1 MIASV
6 LALLLAASAA
16 DALPPPTPG
25 RCVSDPHRILDAA
38 SAARLEQA
46 CERLDRQG
54 DGQLALAIVLEAD
67 LGGMDRDEFANEL
80 FRKWGVGHKGRDD
93 GLLIVLKAGSPGHRS
108 LKIETGYGL
117 EGVLPDG
124 KVTALADRLAM
135 PFLRQGRYGEGLV
148 PLVDA
153 LGAAM
158 HQEAATGG
166 IERRQQLKKKQ
177 DAEARAAFMTG
188 AAFFVALLVWSAALL
203 SLRVAQRPPGRLAGG
218 LGYALLGGGAL
229 GALAEGGPFKGP
241 LLIAWA
247 IFAGLGALAFFAVAR
262 HRCPRCGHWKTI
274 ASEILRQPTYWSDGA
289 ALITESCS
297 SCGFVKRYRRA
308 IARRVRTVVITGGG
322 FGGGGFGGGGGGG
335 GGGGD
340 SDSGFGGF
348 GGGSSGGGGGGRDF

>member
-16 DALPPPTPG
+16 DALPPPPPG

-54 DGQLALAIVLEAD
+54 DGQLALAIVHEAD
-67 LGGMDRDEFANEL
+67 MGGMDRDEFANEL

-124 KVTALADRLAM
+124 KVMAMVDRLAM
-135 PFLRQGRYGEGLV
+135 PWLRAGRYGEGLV

-166 IERRQQLKKKQ
+166 IERRQQLKQKQ
-177 DAEARAAFMTG
+177 DAEARAALVT
-188 AAFFVALLVWSAALL
+188 AATFFIALLVWSAVLF
-203 SLRVAQRPPGRLAGG
+203 SLRVSRRVPGKLASGF
-218 LGYALLGGGAL
+218 GYALLGGGAL
-229 GALAEGGPFKGP
+229 AALAEGGPFKGP

-247 IFAGLGALAFFAVAR
+247 VLAGLGALVFFAVAR
-262 HRCPRCGHWKTI
+262 HRCPRCGQWKTI
-274 ASEILRQPTYWSDGA
+274 DSEILRQPTYWSDGA
-289 ALITESCS
+289 ALVTESCS
-297 SCGFVKRYRRA
+297 SCGYVKRYRRA
-308 IARRVRTVVITGGG
+308 IARRVRTVVIPGGG
-322 FGGGGFGGGGGGG
+322 FGGGGFGGGGGG